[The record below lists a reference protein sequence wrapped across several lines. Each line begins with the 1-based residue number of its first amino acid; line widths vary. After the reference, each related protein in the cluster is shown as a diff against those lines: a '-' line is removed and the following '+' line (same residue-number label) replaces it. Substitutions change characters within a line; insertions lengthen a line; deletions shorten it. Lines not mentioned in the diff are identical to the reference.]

1 MTNAFPISIPNEQAQ
16 EAPPPYDTVK
26 NERITESP
34 QSDSGRDRPQRLYA
48 GPYGRFKDDSGKIDI
63 HQIPDMNERRKVL
76 EKREK
81 NRVAAARA
89 RTRKREKTDVLEEE
103 KAKIESE
110 MSLVQRETQRLQ
122 NLRNTLRVVSNEHD
136 KLCPYLGNKSYR

>member
-1 MTNAFPISIPNEQAQ
+1 
-16 EAPPPYDTVK
+16 
-26 NERITESP
+26 
-34 QSDSGRDRPQRLYA
+34 
-48 GPYGRFKDDSGKIDI
+48 
-63 HQIPDMNERRKVL
+63 MNERRKVL